1 MNAQAELFQEQKKQ
15 INLRDYQRHAA
26 DAIVESF
33 KDNDSALVVM
43 PTGCGKTVLFSEII
57 NRFQPNKAM
66 VIAHREELI
75 FQAKE
80 KIERCTGLKSN
91 IEMGQFRADTNWGL
105 FGMSQVVISTVQT
118 QNSGD
123 RLLNFKPEDFGL
135 LVIDEAHHCTSPTYR
150 KIIDYYRQNPRL
162 KVLGVTATPDRADE
176 EALGQIFET
185 VAFDY
190 EILDAIKDGWLVP
203 VEQQMVEVDGLD
215 FSSVRTTAGDLNGA
229 DLAEI
234 MEFEKNLHG
243 IADPTIKIVGD
254 RRTLVFT
261 ASVAQAERLC
271 EIFNRHRAGC
281 SAFVCGKTQKDDRR
295 RIISDFDHGKIQ
307 FMVNCGVFT
316 EGWDDKAIDEMGV
329 QVIAIARP
337 TKSRALYAQM
347 CVDSETEIL
356 TNRRWLKIDDQLGD
370 EEKIA
375 AFNLDG
381 SVEYQKC
388 LQKIK
393 RQILPDEYFV
403 SLQNPHLDIRVTNG
417 HDMVVSRRTTLKGKK
432 IKTSLEKIRAEDV
445 LNIYNPNIP
454 ICGNQK
460 SDGLDIKDCELR
472 FIGLVMTDGNINF
485 TNNQITLYQ
494 SERHKFCVE
503 YFEKTIND
511 CGFKFGHT
519 IDKKPTNFGER
530 SPLHRWTISKGKP
543 RGRDKNKKGWGYLE
557 KYLIDDWPE
566 DFEKLTRLQLLV
578 LLEAMDIGDGC
589 KKLGCNYK
597 SKTLTICTVNKFLS
611 DKIQSICVR
620 RGMRCNIGLG
630 GTNRNMFLLHISPD
644 RKFWTF
650 TTSASDNRVI
660 AQKEFCQNEMVWCV
674 TVPSG
679 MIITRRNNKVSI
691 MGNCGRGLRPL
702 PGVVDGHE
710 LDTPENRLL
719 SISSSNK
726 SSCLIIDYVGN
737 SGRHKLMSTA
747 DILGGNVSDEV
758 IELAKKKAREN
769 GRAMR
774 MDEALQESQEEIEK
788 EKERK
793 RLAEEARR
801 AKLLAKAKY
810 TSKNV
815 DPFDVF
821 QLTPQQ
827 DRGWH
832 KGKVLSDKQ
841 KDMLM
846 KQGINPEGMN
856 YASAKQ
862 LLTEVFRRFNNKEC
876 SFKQQKILIKFGIK
890 CNNMPYEKA
899 SRIIDSIAR
908 NGWRRT
914 AEVDSMLS
922 V

>member
-347 CVDSETEIL
+347 C
-356 TNRRWLKIDDQLGD
+356 
-370 EEKIA
+370 
-375 AFNLDG
+375 
-381 SVEYQKC
+381 
-388 LQKIK
+388 
-393 RQILPDEYFV
+393 
-403 SLQNPHLDIRVTNG
+403 
-417 HDMVVSRRTTLKGKK
+417 
-432 IKTSLEKIRAEDV
+432 
-445 LNIYNPNIP
+445 
-454 ICGNQK
+454 
-460 SDGLDIKDCELR
+460 
-472 FIGLVMTDGNINF
+472 
-485 TNNQITLYQ
+485 
-494 SERHKFCVE
+494 
-503 YFEKTIND
+503 
-511 CGFKFGHT
+511 
-519 IDKKPTNFGER
+519 
-530 SPLHRWTISKGKP
+530 
-543 RGRDKNKKGWGYLE
+543 
-557 KYLIDDWPE
+557 
-566 DFEKLTRLQLLV
+566 
-578 LLEAMDIGDGC
+578 
-589 KKLGCNYK
+589 
-597 SKTLTICTVNKFLS
+597 
-611 DKIQSICVR
+611 
-620 RGMRCNIGLG
+620 
-630 GTNRNMFLLHISPD
+630 
-644 RKFWTF
+644 
-650 TTSASDNRVI
+650 
-660 AQKEFCQNEMVWCV
+660 
-674 TVPSG
+674 
-679 MIITRRNNKVSI
+679 
-691 MGNCGRGLRPL
+691 GRGLRPL

-710 LDTPENRLL
+710 LDTPDNRLL

-862 LLTEVFRRFNNKEC
+862 MLLEIFRRFDNGLC
-876 SFKQQKILIKFGIK
+876 SFKQAKLLKRYGYDGNQTR
-890 CNNMPYEKA
+890 EEA
-899 SRIIDSIAR
+899 SKIIDAIAK
-908 NGWRRT
+908 NGWRKIN
-914 AEVDSMLS
+914 A
-922 V
+922 